1 MFNLNFISESGLQK
15 KISDASWSYL
25 HKRNESDSDD
35 QAYTQNVKKSF
46 TIKNSLKYYI
56 IAFSILSFFVFVE
69 IMNIYYSNVK
79 PDMILNQVI
88 DIIVESGYIK
98 DLQLYEANF
107 SSDKVQVLIR
117 SRDYESVQKLTQ
129 GYHLENEIPYEMF
142 QKGNYSYLSLLL
154 PWEGKKRGGDLKTLQ
169 SLATKTVFSNK
180 ITITSTENEFQIF
193 GRSSDIIS
201 YLLQM
206 ADTDQIQKFSFSVYH
221 LETGEFNL
229 KIKLDQS

>member
-15 KISDASWSYL
+15 KASDASWSYL
-25 HKRNESDSDD
+25 HKRNETDSDD
-35 QAYTQNVKKSF
+35 KTYPTNKNGPFSIKS
-46 TIKNSLKYYI
+46 SLKYYI
-56 IAFSILSFFVFVE
+56 ISFSVLIFIVLVE
-69 IMNIYYSNVK
+69 IMNIHYSKVK
-79 PDMILNQVI
+79 PDMVLNQVI

-98 DLQLYEANF
+98 SLQLYEANF
-107 SSDKVQVLIR
+107 SSDKVQVVIR
-117 SRDYESVQKLTQ
+117 SKEYESVQKLTQ
-129 GYHLENEIPYEMF
+129 GYHFENEIPYEMF
-142 QKGNYSYLSLLL
+142 QKGKYSYLSLQF
-154 PWEGKKRGGDLKTLQ
+154 PWEGNKKGGDLKTLQ

-180 ITITSTENEFQIF
+180 ITIISTDNEFQIF

-206 ADTDQIQKFSFSVYH
+206 ADTDQIQKFSFTVYH